1 MSHFPSP
8 TLHSALSTGIAY
20 PRYLELCLRC
30 SPNSLFELL
39 SCHSL
44 VPSPS
49 FWVRVERKGEKEG
62 LGDNPGWKCPESR
75 NSATGVDYESWPQ
88 LQGAKPL
95 RRKSRKP
102 DQVDIARYSKE
113 QIDAAIDAAV
123 QAFGLESLKHQQQKA
138 IEEFV
143 SGRDVFVALPAVLF
157 RSSAYS
163 FRPSACRQRAFD
175 YGVCVHLPSW

>member
-1 MSHFPSP
+1 M
-8 TLHSALSTGIAY
+8 
-20 PRYLELCLRC
+20 
-30 SPNSLFELL
+30 
-39 SCHSL
+39 
-44 VPSPS
+44 
-49 FWVRVERKGEKEG
+49 ERKGEKEG

-113 QIDAAIDAAV
+113 QINAAIDAAV

-143 SGRDVFVALPAVLF
+143 SGRDVFVALPAGFGKSYCFALLP
-157 RSSAYS
+157 S
-163 FRPSACRQRAFD
+163 FRPSACRQRASITA
-175 YGVCVHLPSW
+175 CVSPVTDLVMETEKQDLHTNAGSSDK

>member
-1 MSHFPSP
+1 MQAVDKLLCFVYVG
-8 TLHSALSTGIAY
+8 LRQVQVFSTQI
-20 PRYLELCLRC
+20 R
-30 SPNSLFELL
+30 LL
-39 SCHSL
+39 SNSL

-49 FWVRVERKGEKEG
+49 FWVERKGEKEG
-62 LGDNPGWKCPESR
+62 LGNNPGWKCPESR

-123 QAFGLESLKHQQQKA
+123 QAFGL
-138 IEEFV
+138 V
-143 SGRDVFVALPAVLF
+143 
-157 RSSAYS
+157 
-163 FRPSACRQRAFD
+163 
-175 YGVCVHLPSW
+175 

>member
-1 MSHFPSP
+1 MNSMIGKDRQD
-8 TLHSALSTGIAY
+8 TL
-20 PRYLELCLRC
+20 RYTYVHVRMY
-30 SPNSLFELL
+30 N
-39 SCHSL
+39 SL

-49 FWVRVERKGEKEG
+49 FWVERKGEKEG

-75 NSATGVDYESWPQ
+75 NSATDVDYESWPQ

-143 SGRDVFVALPAVLF
+143 SGRDVFVALPAGFGKSYCFALLPTVFDHL
-157 RSSAYS
+157 RAGKE
-163 FRPSACRQRAFD
+163 PSIM
-175 YGVCVHLPSW
+175 VCVSPVTW

>member
-1 MSHFPSP
+1 MC
-8 TLHSALSTGIAY
+8 G
-20 PRYLELCLRC
+20 
-30 SPNSLFELL
+30 
-39 SCHSL
+39 SL

>member
-1 MSHFPSP
+1 MDWF
-8 TLHSALSTGIAY
+8 
-20 PRYLELCLRC
+20 LRLA
-30 SPNSLFELL
+30 NNNTYKVLQ
-39 SCHSL
+39 
-44 VPSPS
+44 
-49 FWVRVERKGEKEG
+49 
-62 LGDNPGWKCPESR
+62 KCPESR

-175 YGVCVHLPSW
+175 YGVCVHLPSWWWKQKRSRTCTQMQVHQTNSCESWRMDNLCTSS